1 MHFWTISAPFAF
13 VLASQVGFLT
23 HLVPLIS
30 DRAGVDPGLAIAV
43 NAVMAL
49 AGRLVLG
56 IIIDRVAPRPASSI
70 SFLVQVGA
78 IAVLAAAE
86 GPAAIYGAC
95 AIYGFSVGNNITLA
109 PLIVQREY
117 AAAEFAAIVA
127 LSTAVIQILYAF
139 GPGLLGILRDAY
151 GGYGVPLAVCMA
163 LNLIASAIILVRPR
177 PGAAADGP
185 AYRARRPPSWGDR
198 SSACR
203 SAPSWTFP
211 SCLRCPRWSRPVV
224 SSS

>member
-1 MHFWTISAPFAF
+1 M
-13 VLASQVGFLT
+13 LAV
-23 HLVPLIS
+23 
-30 DRAGVDPGLAIAV
+30 
-43 NAVMAL
+43 
-49 AGRLVLG
+49 
-56 IIIDRVAPRPASSI
+56 
-70 SFLVQVGA
+70 
-78 IAVLAAAE
+78 AE

-185 AYRARRPPSWGDR
+185 A
-198 SSACR
+198 
-203 SAPSWTFP
+203 
-211 SCLRCPRWSRPVV
+211 
-224 SSS
+224 